1 MNDVS
6 PASKRPLLL
15 GVIALALMMVVSAVS
30 GLNVALPDLAVDT
43 GATQTQVT
51 WIVDAYTLAFVALLL
66 PAGAIGDRFGR
77 KGVLMAGLVVFGGAA
92 AVALFVSDPTTL
104 IATRAVM
111 GVGAAAVMPV
121 TLSIITT
128 SFPEE
133 ERGRAVGVWVGVAG
147 GGAVLGLFASGIL
160 LEFFAWNSFFALNVV
175 LATLALIGTMA
186 VVPASRDD
194 QAPRLDVVGALLAM
208 VGLVGL
214 VLGIIEGAERGWS
227 DQVTVVAFGLSAAG
241 LVGFVLWEMSRSEP
255 LLDPRLFGVRG
266 FGMGSLTLTAQ
277 FFGAFGFFFIA
288 LQYLQYVVGLSPL
301 LAACAML
308 PMPFTLIPLARNA
321 PRIADRFGTNR
332 VTALGLTLSATGL
345 LGMSFLGVDFAYWQ
359 FAAALV
365 LFAAGMGLAGT
376 PATSAITGSLPR
388 DKQGVASAMNDV
400 SRELGSALGIAVL
413 GSALSAGYREGM
425 EPAVAGLSPELAERV
440 QSSIA
445 FTEAGSQ
452 QLSRMG
458 PAGEQLIVAA
468 QQSFVDAIGL
478 AFLIAAVTLAVSA
491 VVVGVAAPRHPEVA
505 SSLVRPVGAGA
516 EPGTPDEDR
525 LGSDESTLT
534 GTTKNPPRVQA

>member
-1 MNDVS
+1 MDTDV
-6 PASKRPLLL
+6 PATRRGLLL

-43 GATQTQVT
+43 GATQTEIT

-66 PAGAIGDRFGR
+66 PAGALGDRFGR
-77 KGVLMAGLVVFGGAA
+77 RGVLIVGLLLFGAA
-92 AVALFVSDPTTL
+92 ATGALFVSEPATL
-104 IATRAVM
+104 IGLRALM

-147 GGAVLGLFASGIL
+147 GGAVLGLFASGLL
-160 LEFFAWNSFFALNVV
+160 LEFFEWNSFFALNIV
-175 LATLALIGTMA
+175 LAGLALVGTIA

-194 QAPRLDVVGALLAM
+194 DAPRLDILGALLVMA
-208 VGLVGL
+208 GLVGL
-214 VLGIIEGAERGWS
+214 VFGIIEGAERGWT
-227 DQVTVVAFGLSAAG
+227 DAVTAASFGVSLAG
-241 LVGFVLWEMSRSEP
+241 LLGFVLWELRTPAP
-255 LLDPRLFGVRG
+255 LLDPRLFRVRG
-266 FGMGSLTLTAQ
+266 FSMGSLTLTAQ

-288 LQYLQYVVGLSPL
+288 LQYLQYIVGLSPL

-308 PMPFTLIPLARNA
+308 PMPLTLIPLARNA
-321 PRIADRFGTNR
+321 PHIADRFGTNR
-332 VTALGLTLSATGL
+332 VTALGLSVSATGL
-345 LGMSFLGVDFAYWQ
+345 LAMSFLTVDFTYWH
-359 FAAALV
+359 FAGALV

-413 GSALSAGYREGM
+413 GSALSAGYRDGLDS
-425 EPAVAGLSPELAERV
+425 AVAGLPPAVAEKV

-445 FTEAGSQ
+445 FTEAGAE

-458 PAGEQLIVAA
+458 PAGDQLIAAA

-478 AFLIAAVTLAVSA
+478 AFLIAAGTLALAALVVA
-491 VVVGVAAPRHPEVA
+491 VRAPRHPQADHVPRHRHGQHA
-505 SSLVRPVGAGA
+505 
-516 EPGTPDEDR
+516 
-525 LGSDESTLT
+525 LT
-534 GTTKNPPRVQA
+534 